1 MQEPESWAERAADQ
15 SPAVQRSRSRGVKQA
30 RTIVQAAR
38 RLVVIK
44 GPSFTTQELIKE
56 AGIALQTFYRY
67 FPSKDQLILAVI
79 ADLIDDACVRFRE
92 VAGSISDPVGRLRSY
107 VNSVVGS
114 VVQAEAVPRF
124 ITTEHWRLQALF
136 PEDIAAAYRPFTQML
151 LEEIQA
157 GTELGLLHP
166 TDPAYAAWVMNQLLM
181 AVFHHYDGAGLDDAP
196 DVVADR
202 LWQFCL
208 GALGGRP

>member
-1 MQEPESWAERAADQ
+1 M
-15 SPAVQRSRSRGVKQA
+15 
-30 RTIVQAAR
+30 I
-38 RLVVIK
+38 IK

-67 FPSKDQLILAVI
+67 FPSKDHLILAVI
-79 ADLIDDACVRFRE
+79 ADLIDDACIRFRE
-92 VAGSISDPVGRLRSY
+92 AARSIPDPVGRLRSY

-114 VVQAEAVPRF
+114 VVQAEGAPRF

-151 LEEIQA
+151 LKEIQA
-157 GTELGLLHP
+157 GTDLGLLHP
-166 TDPAYAAWVMNQLLM
+166 ADPEYAAWVMNQLLM
-181 AVFHHYDGAGLDDAP
+181 AVFHHYDGAGLDDSPA
-196 DVVADR
+196 VVSDR

-208 GALGGRP
+208 AALGGRA